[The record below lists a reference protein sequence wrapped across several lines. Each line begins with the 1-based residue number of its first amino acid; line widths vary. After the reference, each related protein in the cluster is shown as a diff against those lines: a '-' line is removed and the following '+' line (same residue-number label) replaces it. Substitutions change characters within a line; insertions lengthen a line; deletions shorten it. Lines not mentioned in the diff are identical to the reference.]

1 MEMEDRRFDLKL
13 NWSPTEDN
21 LVEDFY
27 KPALLNYEKY
37 QIRIN
42 YFSSTS
48 FAYVANE
55 ILEFIENNGRIQ
67 LITNQNLPKISKKL
81 LDATQKISW
90 LRSN

>member
-1 MEMEDRRFDLKL
+1 MENRRFDPKL
-13 NWSPTEDN
+13 NWISTEDS

-27 KPALLNYEKY
+27 KPVLLDCEKY

-48 FAYVANE
+48 FAYAVNE
-55 ILEFIENNGRIQ
+55 ILEFIENNRRIQ
-67 LITNQNLPKISKKL
+67 LITNQNLSKIGKKL
-81 LDATQKISW
+81 LNATQKISW

>member
-1 MEMEDRRFDLKL
+1 MEDRRFDPKL
-13 NWSPTEDN
+13 NWISTEDS

-27 KPALLNYEKY
+27 KSALLNYEKY

-48 FAYVANE
+48 FAYVANK

-67 LITNQNLPKISKKL
+67 LITNQNLSKIGKKL
-81 LDATQKISW
+81 LNATQKISW